1 MAIGRTIIGTDN
13 QEVLNGTAFDD
24 IIFARGGEDIVSGR
38 AGNDR
43 LNGEADADIMFGGS
57 GNDRM
62 IGGTGNDNVWGDDGN
77 DVLFGD
83 SGRQT
88 AKRSDLGIDRLDG
101 GRGNDTLFQSDG
113 DDFLTGGADAD
124 RFYFKWQDPMN
135 GDGRAF
141 ATLTDFNAAQ
151 DKLLFDV
158 AGVSARTSTA
168 PTSSTAAPA
177 TDARRSGGQLLQG
190 RRRQLQRPVRDGA
203 DRPGLR
209 HRRRRR
215 GGRPATRRRG
225 DFVMYFNTSVGVA
238 SLLFVDGADA
248 AHSIARFTDINSLAD
263 LQGRPARRRRLPLRL
278 IHGRPHCRPAP
289 AGRLARVRK
298 TVTKAGVPC
307 ILAAAAGPGGVAGG
321 QKWKAL
327 PRSS

>member
-43 LNGEADADIMFGGS
+43 LNGEADADIMFGGT
-57 GNDRM
+57 GNDRV

-113 DDFLTGGADAD
+113 NDFLTGGAGAD

-135 GDGRAF
+135 GEGRAF
-141 ATLTDFNAAQ
+141 ATLTDFNAGQ

-158 AGVSARTSTA
+158 AGVGSDVNGANFVNGGGA
-168 PTSSTAAPA
+168 N
-177 TDARRSGGQLLQG
+177 GGQAASFFKGAAANSNGQSVMVLTDQG
-190 RRRQLQRPVRDGA
+190 FATGA
-203 DRPGLR
+203 D
-209 HRRRRR
+209 
-215 GGRPATRRRG
+215 AVEAAQNEARG

-248 AHSIARFTDINSLAD
+248 AHSIARFTDIDSLAD
-263 LQGRPARRRRLPLRL
+263 LKAAPLD
-278 IHGRPHCRPAP
+278 
-289 AGRLARVRK
+289 AGDFLFV
-298 TVTKAGVPC
+298 
-307 ILAAAAGPGGVAGG
+307 
-321 QKWKAL
+321 
-327 PRSS
+327 